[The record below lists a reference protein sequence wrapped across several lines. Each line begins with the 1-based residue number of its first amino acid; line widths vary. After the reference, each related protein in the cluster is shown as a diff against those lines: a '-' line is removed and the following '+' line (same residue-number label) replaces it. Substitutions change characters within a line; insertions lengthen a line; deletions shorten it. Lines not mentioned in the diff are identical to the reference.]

1 MRSATLVPATARR
14 YMDKRPSV
22 TGARNFIQIP
32 GSAAPFADQVLP
44 GPVPTAAQAPHGSLV
59 GKPVATGVSPSPT
72 FLWSAVPSKFEQDLR
87 ALELSHGLFKLADT
101 IEELAAQGEFN
112 ATRFI
117 ELRDFLLTR
126 AHEEKNTGLVG
137 VLDHVGQAA
146 FGLAPQRAHDL
157 HWRAMRP
164 SLRTQAPG
172 PAETYVAGVAL
183 MSESDSQEPH
193 LARAQEMADR
203 HLTAAVWSIL
213 FARQG
218 DMTREAFDA
227 ATQPYRA
234 SISSDAPLATRAPSV
249 ERQAEADN
257 RLAAVRSYFDKL
269 ETGIRGSRTVFTR

>member
-1 MRSATLVPATARR
+1 MN
-14 YMDKRPSV
+14 KRPSV

-44 GPVPTAAQAPHGSLV
+44 SPVPTAPQTPHGPLIC
-59 GKPVATGVSPSPT
+59 KPAATGLASDST
-72 FLWSAVPSKFEQDLR
+72 LLWSAVPSRFERDLR
-87 ALELSHGLFKLADT
+87 ALELSHGLFKLVDT
-101 IEELAAQGEFN
+101 IEELAGQGEFN
-112 ATRFI
+112 STRFI

-126 AHEEKNTGLVG
+126 AHEEKNAGLVG

-146 FGLAPQRAHDL
+146 FGLEPQSAHDIY
-157 HWRAMRP
+157 WRAMRP
-164 SLRTQAPG
+164 TLRTQVPA
-172 PAETYVAGVAL
+172 PAETYVAGVA
-183 MSESDSQEPH
+183 MMMESDSQQPH
-193 LARAQEMADR
+193 LARAQEIADR

-234 SISSDAPLATRAPSV
+234 SISSDTPLEPSGPSV

-257 RLAAVRSYFDKL
+257 GLAAVRSYFDKL
-269 ETGIRGSRTVFTR
+269 ETGIRGSCTVFTR